1 MDGRP
6 PVFHIHNEPACR
18 KLPMLPSK
26 TPRNNGKQPVV
37 VTAGIQK
44 GQGRAR
50 THRASPSTSRRSGAR
65 MTTVGAIEAA
75 ELNRLQMQVQEL
87 TEASQERAPR
97 GRSSRVVEDDATD
110 EEDDDFEDGGDE
122 EEPEEE
128 FNHDGGN
135 VLYERLDDDE
145 DEDGQSMG

>member
-1 MDGRP
+1 
-6 PVFHIHNEPACR
+6 
-18 KLPMLPSK
+18 
-26 TPRNNGKQPVV
+26 
-37 VTAGIQK
+37 
-44 GQGRAR
+44 
-50 THRASPSTSRRSGAR
+50 

-135 VLYERLDDDE
+135 VSYERLDDDE